1 MENLNNFQLLE
12 YAAWG
17 ISALLGL
24 WMLTDMIRTNRAH
37 SEETLLSSK
46 EGEIEDSL
54 VIDPPH
60 QGGHL

>member
-1 MENLNNFQLLE
+1 MSNFQLLE

-17 ISALLGL
+17 LSAIFGL
-24 WMLTDMIRTNRAH
+24 WMLIDLIRTDRKY
-37 SEETLLSSK
+37 SEDLLTSSK
-46 EGEIEDSL
+46 EGQIEEAF